1 LAESLRHICIIHKQ
15 QTAVRSGPQER
26 TRTPHIEPTAP
37 KTKPTPHN
45 TSETQPSS
53 SLATDQQHNPKAITM
68 DPSTLQNVTPEQ
80 KQAIM
85 AQAQAEANQQIMA
98 SMVENM
104 TLQCFNKCVGAA
116 VRYRC

>member
-1 LAESLRHICIIHKQ
+1 M
-15 QTAVRSGPQER
+15 RSGPQER